1 MKRVLVIDDEPTIR
15 ELVAEGLREAGYRVD
30 AAANGAA
37 GLRVMRRR
45 VPDAIVLDLMMPQ
58 LDGAGFAEL
67 MRLNPRFA
75 SVPIVLATASYD
87 PLGAAERIGAKACIP
102 KPFELEQLIQAVK
115 QLIGE
120 PLPSALVASADPLP
134 SALVASAA
142 IEQEVS
148 AESLPSALVASAAI
162 EQEVSAEP
170 QPSAVVAPA
179 GIEQEPGATEAP

>member
-102 KPFELEQLIQAVK
+102 KPFELEHLIQAVK

-120 PLPSALVASADPLP
+120 PLP